1 MTTEIGD
8 FKRKEAAATDEVAQP
23 NPGDDLLVPPGAGA
37 AAIASFVASGKAKEA
52 KPVKEPAAP
61 LPKTQPDKV
70 QPKAPPKRNAS
81 VLSSMLTENDVTPQA
96 EQQQPPRNAE
106 QEDKRLANLIQ
117 RAEDAPELT
126 YEERLEAHS
135 LTMEQAM
142 TIVSGVFDNG
152 YYEKVYPVVGTAT
165 VTLRT
170 RKTEDQDRLLQR
182 IEADNPQFPASVS
195 QLVSKYNLAA
205 SMVDYRGVNLENEDF
220 KTRYKRVCEFPEN
233 IFRVLCTKL
242 ARFDDMVMDVMD
254 EGAIANF

>member
-1 MTTEIGD
+1 M
-8 FKRKEAAATDEVAQP
+8 
-23 NPGDDLLVPPGAGA
+23 
-37 AAIASFVASGKAKEA
+37 
-52 KPVKEPAAP
+52 
-61 LPKTQPDKV
+61 
-70 QPKAPPKRNAS
+70 
-81 VLSSMLTENDVTPQA
+81 
-96 EQQQPPRNAE
+96 
-106 QEDKRLANLIQ
+106 
-117 RAEDAPELT
+117 
-126 YEERLEAHS
+126 
-135 LTMEQAM
+135 TMEQAM